1 MRLKKFGALL
11 LAGAMMTGTI
21 GVMSPTQAKATETNT
36 YTMTVPADTAIQSA
50 GWNLLGNIAITGTV
64 DTGKKVTVTAET
76 RNSFALKSEAGGSV
90 SYTMKTASN
99 DTESKTSFEFDAAS
113 INEGSASQAI
123 GVDVEDFSGKAAGTY
138 TDTITFTGTMSDAGS
153 TGGTPQ
159 VSDVFKEGAQVEVR
173 LLEND
178 GYSMESHYYF
188 SLKYENNKYR
198 CDKVEIEG
206 QNYTDNY
213 GSSCTAQRNEQSLE
227 FNLMG
232 LIKLTVDTINNTYH
246 ITRVDNSVYNSRTY
260 SLEGFLINGTDFK
273 NSLVEQKTPAD
284 ISTCKKFAIKFST
297 SGDSHEILF
306 EKDGVNFF
314 SAASYKY
321 NNEVCDTRNAVAD
334 IISTTV
340 KISTMPDFDHNYT
353 LCLDTDSGE
362 YYCYKAGNENN
373 LVSIEITEFKVDDV
387 DITNQLSPT
396 TSQQ

>member
-11 LAGAMMTGTI
+11 VAGAMMTGTI

-36 YTMTVPADTAIQSA
+36 YTMTVPADTAIRSA
-50 GWNLLGNIAITGTV
+50 GWNSLGNITITGTV

-76 RNSFALKSEAGGSV
+76 TNNFALKSGDNSV
-90 SYTMKTASN
+90 SYTMKTAST
-99 DTESKTSFEFDAAS
+99 DEEAKTSFEFDAAS
-113 INEGSASQAI
+113 INAGSASQAI
-123 GVDVEDFSGKAAGTY
+123 GVDVENFSGKAAGTY
-138 TDTITFTGTMSDAGS
+138 MDTITFTGTMSDDGS

-159 VSDVFKEGAQVEVR
+159 ASDVFNEGAQVEVR
-173 LLEND
+173 LLEDD
-178 GYSMESHYYF
+178 GYSIVTPFYF

-198 CDKVEIEG
+198 CDKVEIDG

-273 NSLVEQKTPAD
+273 NSLEEQKTPAD

-321 NNEVCDTRNAVAD
+321 NNEVCDTRNAGAD

-387 DITNQLSPT
+387 DITNQLSPR

>member
-21 GVMSPTQAKATETNT
+21 GVMSPTQAKAAETNT

-50 GWNLLGNIAITGTV
+50 GWKSLGNITITGTV

-76 RNSFALKSEAGGSV
+76 RNSFALKSGDNSV
-90 SYTMKTASN
+90 SYTIKTAST
-99 DTESKTSFEFDAAS
+99 DEEAKTSFEFDAAS
-113 INEGSASQAI
+113 INEGRASQTI
-123 GVDVEDFSGKAAGTY
+123 GVDVDDFSGKAAGTY
-138 TDTITFTGTMSDAGS
+138 TDTITFTGTMSDTGS

-173 LLEND
+173 LLEDD
-178 GYSMESHYYF
+178 GYSSVTPFYF
-188 SLKYENNKYR
+188 SLKYANNKYR
-198 CDKVEIEG
+198 CDKVEIDG

-213 GSSCTAQRNEQSLE
+213 ASVCTAQRNEQSLE

-232 LIKLTVDTINNTYH
+232 DIKLKVDTTNNTYR
-246 ITRVDNSVYNSRTY
+246 ITNVMDSYSY
-260 SLEGFLINGTDFK
+260 SLEGFLINGTDIK
-273 NSLVEQKTPAD
+273 DSLVEQKTPAD

-297 SGDSHEILF
+297 SGNSHEILF

-321 NNEVCDTRNAVAD
+321 NNADCATRNASAD
-334 IISTTV
+334 IINTTV
-340 KISTMPDFDHNYT
+340 KISAMLDFEHNYT
-353 LCLDTDSGE
+353 LCLDTDSGK
-362 YYCYKAGNENN
+362 YYCYKNGNENN

-396 TSQQ
+396 TPQ

>member
-50 GWNLLGNIAITGTV
+50 GWKSLGNITITGTV
-64 DTGKKVTVTAET
+64 DTGKKVTVTAKT
-76 RNSFALKSEAGGSV
+76 TNNFALKSGDNSV
-90 SYTMKTASN
+90 SYTMKTAST
-99 DTESKTSFEFDAAS
+99 DKEAKTSFEFDAAS
-113 INEGSASQAI
+113 INAGSASQTI

-173 LLEND
+173 LLENN
-178 GYSMESHYYF
+178 GYSIESHYYF
-188 SLKYENNKYR
+188 SLKYANNKYR
-198 CDKVEIEG
+198 CDKVEIDG

-213 GSSCTAQRNEQSLE
+213 ASACTAKKNEQSVE
-227 FNLMG
+227 FNFMG
-232 LIKLTVDTINNTYH
+232 DIKLKVDTTNNTYR
-246 ITRVDNSVYNSRTY
+246 ITNVMDSYSY
-260 SLEGFLINGTDFK
+260 SLEGFLINGTDIK
-273 NSLVEQKTPAD
+273 DSLVEQKTPAD

-297 SGDSHEILF
+297 SGNSHEILF

-321 NNEVCDTRNAVAD
+321 NNEVCATRNAGAD

-362 YYCYKAGNENN
+362 YYCYEKGNENN

-396 TSQQ
+396 TPQ

>member
-11 LAGAMMTGTI
+11 VAGAMMTGTI

-36 YTMTVPADTAIQSA
+36 YTMTVPADTAIRSA
-50 GWNLLGNIAITGTV
+50 GWNSFGNITITGTV

-76 RNSFALKSEAGGSV
+76 TNNFALKSGDNSV
-90 SYTMKTASN
+90 SYTMKTAST
-99 DTESKTSFEFDAAS
+99 DEEAKTSFEFDAAS
-113 INEGSASQAI
+113 INAGSASQAI
-123 GVDVEDFSGKAAGTY
+123 GVDVENFSGKAAGTY
-138 TDTITFTGTMSDAGS
+138 MDTITFTGTMSDDGS

-159 VSDVFKEGAQVEVR
+159 ASDVFNEGAQVEVR
-173 LLEND
+173 LLEDD
-178 GYSMESHYYF
+178 GYSIVTPFYF

-198 CDKVEIEG
+198 CDKVEIDG

-273 NSLVEQKTPAD
+273 NSLEEQKTPAD

-321 NNEVCDTRNAVAD
+321 NNEVCDTRNAGAD

-387 DITNQLSPT
+387 DITNQLSPR